1 MLPSCPRHR
10 TDLRDAALRGTGD
23 GAKAL
28 DVFGKVRF
36 LNVIA
41 TRGPRSIFPVVSF
54 AIPGPQVSIQGI
66 FEYIDATR
74 SSTAL
79 RESLYVFPIVE
90 GLHVVSLAF
99 SVGLVMWFDLRL
111 AGWILKDQPVSA
123 VFRPLRPF
131 MLTGFAIT
139 VVTGSL
145 LFWSLATR
153 CYGSPFFWAKALM
166 LVLAGVN
173 IAVYHLT
180 IERRQAEWNAARIP
194 PRQARIA
201 GLASLTLWV
210 GIIAAGRMMAY
221 FL

>member
-1 MLPSCPRHR
+1 M
-10 TDLRDAALRGTGD
+10 
-23 GAKAL
+23 
-28 DVFGKVRF
+28 
-36 LNVIA
+36 
-41 TRGPRSIFPVVSF
+41 VSF
-54 AIPGPQVSIQGI
+54 AIPGPQVSIHGI

-131 MLTGFAIT
+131 ILTGFAIT
-139 VVTGSL
+139 FVTGSL
-145 LFWSLATR
+145 LFWSLAMR

-180 IERRQAEWNAARIP
+180 IDRRQTEWNAARIP
-194 PRQARIA
+194 PWQARIA

>member
-1 MLPSCPRHR
+1 M
-10 TDLRDAALRGTGD
+10 
-23 GAKAL
+23 
-28 DVFGKVRF
+28 
-36 LNVIA
+36 
-41 TRGPRSIFPVVSF
+41 SIH
-54 AIPGPQVSIQGI
+54 GI

-90 GLHVVSLAF
+90 GLHVVSLAL

-139 VVTGSL
+139 FVTGSL
-145 LFWSLATR
+145 LFWSLAMR

-180 IERRQAEWNAARIP
+180 IDRRQTEWNAARIP

-201 GLASLTLWV
+201 GLVSLTLWV

>member
-1 MLPSCPRHR
+1 
-10 TDLRDAALRGTGD
+10 
-23 GAKAL
+23 
-28 DVFGKVRF
+28 
-36 LNVIA
+36 
-41 TRGPRSIFPVVSF
+41 
-54 AIPGPQVSIQGI
+54 VSIQGI
-66 FEYIDATR
+66 FAYIDATS

-90 GLHVVSLAF
+90 GLHVVSLTL

-139 VVTGSL
+139 CVTGSL
-145 LFWSLATR
+145 LFWSLAMR
-153 CYGSPFFWAKALM
+153 CYGSDFFWAKVIM

-180 IERRQAEWNAARIP
+180 IDRRQTEWDAAPIP

-201 GLASLTLWV
+201 GLVSLTLWV